1 MPVTALLIT
10 GGVALGTSIGK
21 GIQSGVRARRAKK
34 EAQRLEKNLVNP
46 TYELP
51 QELMSAYNR
60 QLSTPIQDMQGLDTA
75 RAAADVGYGQSLAGI
90 SRGTGSSQDFLS
102 AATTLAEQKMLG
114 DLQTTANF
122 QMQNSQFRQ
131 QQEYEKT
138 RGINALAFQLAGQ
151 REKMYEQNELNP
163 FLRTSAAI
171 SALREK
177 RYQESNNMFDAFS
190 SAAAVGGNMF
200 SQGMGQAPPAV

>member
-10 GGVALGTSIGK
+10 GGVAVGTSVAK
-21 GIQSGVRARRAKK
+21 GIQSAVRARRARK
-34 EAQRLEKNLVNP
+34 EAERLEKNLVNP
-46 TYELP
+46 SYEMP

-60 QLSTPIQDMQGLDTA
+60 QMSTPIQDMQGLQNA
-75 RAAADVGYGQSLAGI
+75 RYASDVGYGQSLAGI
-90 SRGTGSSQDFLS
+90 SGGAASSQDFLS
-102 AATTLAEQKMLG
+102 AATTLGEQKMLG

-151 REKMYEQNELNP
+151 RENMHEQNELNP

-177 RYQESNNMFDAFS
+177 RYQESNNTLDSFAN
-190 SAAAVGGNMF
+190 AAVAGGNMF
-200 SQGMGQAPPAV
+200 AQGMNPTAV